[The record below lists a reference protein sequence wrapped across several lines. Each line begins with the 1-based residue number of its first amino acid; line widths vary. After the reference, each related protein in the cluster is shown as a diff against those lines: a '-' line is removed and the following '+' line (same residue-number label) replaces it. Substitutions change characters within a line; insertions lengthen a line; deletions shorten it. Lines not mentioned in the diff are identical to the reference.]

1 MRAEHRL
8 INLNNKPTDYV
19 MTILACYVFPFLS
32 IGCGIAAAV
41 SLIKFVAEIQR
52 DIRANKP

>member
-1 MRAEHRL
+1 MRLETRL
-8 INLNNKPTDYV
+8 MNLNNKATDYI
-19 MTILACYVFPFLS
+19 MTIIACYIFPFLS

-52 DIRANKP
+52 DIRENKP

>member
-1 MRAEHRL
+1 M
-8 INLNNKPTDYV
+8 NLNNKATDYI
-19 MTILACYVFPFLS
+19 MTIIACYIFPFLS

-52 DIRANKP
+52 DIRENKP